1 MNRKVIGITG
11 YKNTGKTTLVE
22 GLVRLLTA
30 RGYRIATVKHAHH
43 AFDIDHSGRDSFRHR
58 QAGAKEV
65 AVVSRRMWALVHSL
79 ASETEPSLEEVL
91 AKIGPADLVI
101 VEGYKRDS
109 LPKIEVRD
117 PALPHPPLD
126 NADGS
131 IIAIAATGPLD
142 GESLPVFSRDN
153 VEAIAEFVV
162 VKMGLGTP

>member
-1 MNRKVIGITG
+1 VNRKVIGISG

-30 RGYRIATVKHAHH
+30 RGYRVATVKHAHH

-58 QAGAKEV
+58 QAGAREV
-65 AVVSRRMWALVHSL
+65 AVVSRRMWTIVHSL
-79 ASETEPSLEEVL
+79 AQESEPDLDEVL

-101 VEGYKRDS
+101 VEGYKRSS

-117 PALPHPPLD
+117 PALPHPRLD

-131 IIAIAATGPLD
+131 VIAIATTGPLE
-142 GESLPVFSRDN
+142 GESLPVFARDD
-153 VEAIAEFVV
+153 VEAIADFVV
-162 VKMGLGTP
+162 AQMGLATP

>member
-43 AFDIDHSGRDSFRHR
+43 AFDIDHAGRDSFRHR
-58 QAGAKEV
+58 QAGAQEV
-65 AVVSRRMWALVHSL
+65 AVVSRRMWTIVHSL
-79 ASETEPSLEEVL
+79 ASETEPTLDEVL
-91 AKIGPADLVI
+91 AKVGPADLII

-109 LPKIEVRD
+109 IPKIEVRD

-126 NADGS
+126 NGDGS
-131 IIAIAATGPLD
+131 FIAIASAGPLE
-142 GESLPVFSRDN
+142 GETLPVFAREDIK
-153 VEAIAEFVV
+153 AIADFVV
-162 VKMGLGTP
+162 AKMGLETP